1 MRQLMAG
8 LVIMALGV
16 TGCAAS
22 ASTGSA
28 TTGSATAGSGKP
40 AAATSHGTT
49 PAAGTSGTA
58 TAPPGLGGLA
68 GNGPAGPAQWVVDG
82 TFETES
88 VPAQPLPGVVT
99 FRDTANGHTVAVTV
113 GASGKFSLGLVAGTY
128 TATGQAEHSDAR
140 CAPPVTVT
148 VRAGQLTSVSLV
160 CEASS

>member
-16 TGCAAS
+16 TGCAGS

-28 TTGSATAGSGKP
+28 SPGSSKP
-40 AAATSHGTT
+40 ADVTSHGTT
-49 PAAGTSGTA
+49 AAARTSGTA
-58 TAPPGLGGLA
+58 SAVPGLGGLT

-82 TFETES
+82 TFETRS

-99 FRDTANGHTVAVTV
+99 FRDTANGRTVQVTV

-128 TATGQAEHSDAR
+128 TATGQAKHGDSQ
-140 CAPPVTVT
+140 CGPPVTFT
-148 VRAGQLTSVSLV
+148 VRAGQLTRVSLV
-160 CEASS
+160 CKASS